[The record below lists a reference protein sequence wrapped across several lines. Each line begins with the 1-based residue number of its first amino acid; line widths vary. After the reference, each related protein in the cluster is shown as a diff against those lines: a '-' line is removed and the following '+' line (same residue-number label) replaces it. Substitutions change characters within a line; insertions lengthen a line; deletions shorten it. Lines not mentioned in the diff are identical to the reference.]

1 MLEYTLLVGVYT
13 GAINRIYQTIYKKK
27 KNLNFTKFDLEIHL
41 GKTNTK

>member
-27 KNLNFTKFDLEIHL
+27 TLNFTKFDLEIHL